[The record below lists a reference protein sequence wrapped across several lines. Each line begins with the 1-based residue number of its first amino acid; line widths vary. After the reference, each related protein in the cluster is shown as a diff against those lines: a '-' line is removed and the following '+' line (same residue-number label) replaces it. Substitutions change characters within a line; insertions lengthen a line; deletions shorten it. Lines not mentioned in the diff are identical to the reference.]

1 MLGPLPKVY
10 RVLVA
15 VTALLV
21 FVGGGAW
28 AAYTIPYPIL
38 ISAGAGVGLA
48 VGAAAAYLLLHS
60 SGPKASPERA
70 RRHRLH

>member
-48 VGAAAAYLLLHS
+48 VGVAAAYLLLHS
-60 SGPKASPERA
+60 SGPRVQPDRV